1 MLARDKP
8 SMLLQQPGHM
18 GPLRLKNRV
27 VMGPMGTNFGT
38 TDGFSTERDKIYYA
52 ERARGGAAMIIT
64 EAMVVSGNARNHRAS
79 LCIFDDRFIPGLAD
93 LTNAIHDAG
102 ALACGQLN
110 HRGMLLRRSVLGMEP
125 VGPSPGKN
133 PATGDEVRALT
144 GHDIAEIQE
153 QFLDSAI
160 RLYRAGYDAL
170 ELHAANGYLF
180 QQFFTPRHNRRE
192 DDYGGPVENR
202 MRLLME
208 TVRLIRSELPGFP
221 MMVRLSA
228 TEYAEGG
235 YSQDD
240 IVTLSKALEAAG
252 VIAIDLSGGT
262 NETPELSRYCIQ
274 PPSFPR
280 RFLEPH
286 ARPIKD
292 AVGVPVIMAGRILT
306 PEDAEGVLQAGSA
319 DYIALCRALVAD
331 PHWCLKAFGEV
342 KRPIRP
348 CISCNV
354 CFERLTLEL
363 DVACVQNPLVGTEFE
378 TLAKLEPGLEGIK
391 PRDSRVLV
399 IGGGVAGLE
408 AARVFAG
415 NGHQVQVWERKPEAG
430 GQIDLALAAPDK
442 EDVSGVWTY
451 RVAALEQFMV
461 PIRTGVELTVERI
474 RAFAPDLIVIAT
486 GSVPRA
492 ASFPVKTDIPML
504 QAWDVLRR
512 PQLIPEGGSVTV
524 VGGGMVGI
532 ETAECIAKRAS
543 HVLILEAQGVV
554 AKEMARNNRWDVLLR
569 LREAKAQIVTDAPV
583 VSIEGDAILCRGGE
597 GIVRHPT
604 GDIVV
609 LAIGAR
615 PLREVSQLADEAG
628 VPWVMAGDCN
638 NVPGDFLTAIRD
650 ASMIAWAAEER
661 LLAPSGE
668 MRAMGKKRA
677 TGHRSDRG
685 GSP

>member
-1 MLARDKP
+1 MLARDGNAP
-8 SMLLQQPGHM
+8 MLLQQPGRM
-18 GPLRLKNRV
+18 GPLRLRNRV

-79 LCIFDDRFIPGLAD
+79 LCIFNDRFIPGLAD
-93 LTNAIHDAG
+93 LTKAIHQGG
-102 ALACGQLN
+102 ALVCGQLN

-133 PATGDEVRALT
+133 PATGDEVRPLT
-144 GHDIAEIQE
+144 KHDIAEIQQ
-153 QFLDSAI
+153 QFLASAV
-160 RLYRAGYDAL
+160 RLYRSGYDAI

-180 QQFFTPRHNRRE
+180 QQFLTPRHNRRE

-208 TVRLIRSELPGFP
+208 TVHMIRSELPDFP
-221 MMVRLSA
+221 LMVRLSA
-228 TEYAEGG
+228 TEYADGG
-235 YSQDD
+235 YSVDD

-252 VIAIDLSGGT
+252 VIALDLSGGT

-280 RFLEPH
+280 RFLEPY

-292 AVGVPVIMAGRILT
+292 AVTVPVIMAGRMLT

-378 TLAKLEPGLEGIK
+378 TLAKLEPGLDGIQQQ
-391 PRDSRVLV
+391 DGRVLV

-408 AARVFAG
+408 AARVFAA
-415 NGHQVQVWERKPEAG
+415 NGRQVEVWEHKPQAG
-430 GQIDLALAAPDK
+430 GQMDLALAAPDK

-451 RVAALEQFMV
+451 RVAALEQLEV
-461 PIRTGVELTVERI
+461 PIRTGIEPSLERI
-474 RAFAPDLIVIAT
+474 RAYRPDLIVIAT
-486 GSVPRA
+486 GAVPRDA
-492 ASFPVKTDIPML
+492 PFPTNTDVPML

-512 PQLIPEGGSVTV
+512 PELIPEGSDVTL

-532 ETAECIAKRAS
+532 ETAECIAKRAR
-543 HVLILEAQGVV
+543 HVAILEGQSVV

-569 LREAKAQIVTDAPV
+569 LRDAKAQIVTDAPV
-583 VSIEGDAILCRGGE
+583 VSIEGDTILCRSGQD
-597 GIVRHPT
+597 IVRRPA
-604 GDIVV
+604 GDIIV

-615 PLREVSQLADEAG
+615 PLRDVQQLADAAG

-650 ASMIAWAAEER
+650 ASMIAWAAEEKFPKA
-661 LLAPSGE
+661 L
-668 MRAMGKKRA
+668 GKAKWE
-677 TGHRSDRG
+677 TS
-685 GSP
+685 

>member
-1 MLARDKP
+1 
-8 SMLLQQPGHM
+8 MLLQQPGRM

-93 LTNAIHDAG
+93 LTRAIHDAG

-110 HRGMLLRRSVLGMEP
+110 HRGMLLRRSVYGMEP

-133 PATGDEVRALT
+133 PATGDEVRPLT
-144 GHDIAEIQE
+144 KGDIAQIQE
-153 QFLDSAI
+153 QFLESAV
-160 RLYRAGYDAL
+160 RLYRAGYDAV

-180 QQFFTPRHNRRE
+180 QQFFTPRHNQRE
-192 DDYGGPVENR
+192 DEYGGSVENR

-208 TVRLIRSELPGFP
+208 TVRLIRSELPDFP

-235 YSQDD
+235 YSVDD
-240 IVTLSKALEAAG
+240 IVALAKALEAAG

-280 RFLEPH
+280 RFLEPY

-292 AVGVPVIMAGRILT
+292 AVSVPVIMAGRILT
-306 PEDAEGVLQAGSA
+306 PADAEGVLQAGSA

-331 PHWCLKAFGEV
+331 PHWCLKAFGAV
-342 KRPIRP
+342 KRPIRH

-363 DVACVQNPLVGTEFE
+363 DVACVQNPLMGTEFE
-378 TLAKLEPGLEGIK
+378 ALDRLEPGLHGVEKK
-391 PRDSRVLV
+391 PTRVLV

-408 AARVFAG
+408 AARIFAA
-415 NGHQVQVWERKPEAG
+415 NGHAVEVWEREAQAG
-430 GQIDLALAAPDK
+430 GQVDLALAAPDK

-451 RVAALEQFMV
+451 RVEALAQLNV
-461 PIRTGVELTVERI
+461 TIRTSMVATAETI
-474 RAFAPDLIVIAT
+474 RAYRPDLVVIAT
-486 GSVPRA
+486 GATSREAP
-492 ASFPVKTDIPML
+492 FPVATGVPVL
-504 QAWDVLRR
+504 QAWDVLRQ
-512 PQLIPEGGSVTV
+512 PHLIPEGSDITV

-532 ETAECIAKRAS
+532 ETAECIAKRAGT
-543 HVLILEAQGVV
+543 VTILEGQGVV

-569 LREAKAQIVTDAPV
+569 LRDAEARIVTDAPV
-583 VSIEGDAILCRGGE
+583 AAIDGDTIVCRSPNGP
-597 GIVRHPT
+597 VRHPA
-604 GDIVV
+604 GDRVV
-609 LAIGAR
+609 LAIGPRA
-615 PLREVSQLADEAG
+615 LRDVTRLADEAG

-650 ASMIAWAAEER
+650 ASMIAWAAEEKFPTAFR
-661 LLAPSGE
+661 
-668 MRAMGKKRA
+668 KKGT
-677 TGHRSDRG
+677 TG
-685 GSP
+685 